1 MMASGIALIIM
12 SPFSPLS
19 LAIIFS
25 ILGLLVFARRI
36 FVELFINNVILAG
49 GLVTF
54 LFGRR
59 YIAWGK

>member
-1 MMASGIALIIM
+1 L
-12 SPFSPLS
+12 SPLS

-36 FVELFINNVILAG
+36 FVELFINNVILAC
-49 GLVTF
+49 GLVSF

>member
-1 MMASGIALIIM
+1 L
-12 SPFSPLS
+12 SPLS

-25 ILGLLVFARRI
+25 VFSLMVFARRM
-36 FVELFINNVILAG
+36 FVELFINNVILAV

-59 YIAWGK
+59 YITWGR

>member
-1 MMASGIALIIM
+1 MAGGIALIVM
-12 SPFSPLS
+12 SPFSSLS

-25 ILGLLVFARRI
+25 VLGLLVLARRLI
-36 FVELFINNVILAG
+36 VELFIDNVILAG

-59 YIAWGK
+59 YVAWGK